1 MQRNLFGRFGRVRG
15 VPCLMLWNRCEA
27 WEAMIDRLLVLLDVP
42 GDGLVTMGN
51 SEQLWVPGWRG
62 RG

>member
-1 MQRNLFGRFGRVRG
+1 
-15 VPCLMLWNRCEA
+15 MLWNRCEA

-42 GDGLVTMGN
+42 GDGLVTMGS
-51 SEQLWVPGWRG
+51 SEQWWVPVWRG